1 VIEVQVGKEF
11 TVNRVDNRPL
21 QRDRIVALWSHRD
34 YLRYPLAGDNDQQR
48 TALVFPTSR
57 IVCESLE
64 LTEQAYSWEAGNP
77 QTLLQPIKLPQNSQ
91 GEIPDENPAPQFSQ
105 LDWVDPKETQIP
117 SIWFAPPPAINPK
130 LGFVSLKNGEQL
142 SFGPGS
148 EFQLKAITPEAV
160 VLQNSDGME
169 IGLIWREIW
178 RLKL

>member
-1 VIEVQVGKEF
+1 VGKEF
-11 TVNRVDNRPL
+11 EVNRLANQPL
-21 QRDRIVALWSHRD
+21 PRERIVALWSHRD
-34 YLRYPLAGDNDQQR
+34 YLRYPLVGDNDQQR

-57 IVCESLE
+57 IVCESLD

-91 GEIPDENPAPQFSQ
+91 GEIPEENPAPQFSQ
-105 LDWVDPKETQIP
+105 LDWEDPKETQIP

-148 EFQLKAITPEAV
+148 EFQLQSINSEAV
-160 VLQNSDGME
+160 FLKSSDGME
-169 IGLIWREIW
+169 IRLIWTEIR